1 MLAHNFTITNCYQ
14 TNIEKNRIAYD
25 FTRRICKEKQKCLQ
39 NLIKYTSLLTK
50 LAKYFRNADIS
61 SKRLFRGLVA

>member
-1 MLAHNFTITNCYQ
+1 MISRGGFVK
-14 TNIEKNRIAYD
+14 KN
-25 FTRRICKEKQKCLQ
+25 KKCLQ